1 MAWIDELTWI
11 DSVVLVVLFASTLL
25 SLFRGLVKEIASLAV
40 WVLAFVAASRLAS
53 EAAVLLPEW
62 IPSAIEQTVA
72 FLLILVVVLIVGK
85 LVTLLLKEMVSAVGI
100 GTIDRVLGMAF
111 GAARGALIVV
121 ALAILAAM
129 TSLPSQSSWRLSKT
143 RPALEWGI
151 KTAAPWLP
159 GGLGERI
166 RMPQSW
172 FKEQGERV
180 CVA

>member
-1 MAWIDELTWI
+1 MAWFNELTWI
-11 DSVVLVVLFASTLL
+11 DTVVLVVILASTIL

-40 WVLAFVAASRLAS
+40 WVIAFVAASRLAG
-53 EAAVLLPEW
+53 EAAAMLPDW
-62 IPSAIEQTVA
+62 IPPALEQTVA
-72 FLLILVVVLIVGK
+72 FLGILVVVLVVGK
-85 LVTLLLKEMVSAVGI
+85 LVTLALKEMVSAVGM
-100 GTIDRVLGMAF
+100 GAIDRILGMAF
-111 GAARGALIVV
+111 GAARGVLIVV

-129 TSLPSQSSWRLSKT
+129 TSLPNQTTWRLSKT

-159 GGLGERI
+159 NILGERI

>member
-1 MAWIDELTWI
+1 MAWFNELTWI
-11 DSVVLVVLFASTLL
+11 DTVVLVVILASTIL

-40 WVLAFVAASRLAS
+40 WVIAFVAASRLAG
-53 EAAVLLPEW
+53 EVAAMLPEW
-62 IPSAIEQTVA
+62 IPPALEQTVA
-72 FLLILVVVLIVGK
+72 FLGILVVVLVVGK
-85 LVTLLLKEMVSAVGI
+85 LVTLALKEMVSAVGM
-100 GTIDRVLGMAF
+100 GAIDRILGMAF
-111 GAARGALIVV
+111 GAARGVLIVV

-129 TSLPSQSSWRLSKT
+129 TSLPNQTTWRLSKS

-159 GGLGERI
+159 NIFGERI

>member
-1 MAWIDELTWI
+1 MVIL
-11 DSVVLVVLFASTLL
+11 ASTIL

-40 WVLAFVAASRLAS
+40 WVIAFVAASRLAG
-53 EAAVLLPEW
+53 EAAAMLPDW
-62 IPSAIEQTVA
+62 IPPALEQTVA
-72 FLLILVVVLIVGK
+72 FLGILVVVLVVGK
-85 LVTLLLKEMVSAVGI
+85 LVTLALKEMVSAVGM
-100 GTIDRVLGMAF
+100 GAIDRILGMAF
-111 GAARGALIVV
+111 GAARGVLIVV

-129 TSLPSQSSWRLSKT
+129 TSLPNQTTWRLSKT

-159 GGLGERI
+159 NILGERI

>member
-1 MAWIDELTWI
+1 MAWFNELTWI
-11 DSVVLVVLFASTLL
+11 DTVVLVVILASMIL

-53 EAAVLLPEW
+53 EVATVLPDW
-62 IPSAIEQTVA
+62 IPVALEQTVA
-72 FLLILVVVLIVGK
+72 FLGILVVVLIVGK
-85 LVTLLLKEMVSAVGI
+85 LVTLALKEMISAVGL
-100 GTIDRVLGMAF
+100 GAIDRILGMAF
-111 GAARGALIVV
+111 GAARGVLIVV

-129 TSLPSQSSWRLSKT
+129 TSLPSQTTWRLSKT

-159 GGLGERI
+159 NILGERI
-166 RMPQSW
+166 RVPQSW
-172 FKEQGERV
+172 FKEQGERA

>member
-1 MAWIDELTWI
+1 MAWLNELTWI
-11 DSVVLVVLFASTLL
+11 DTVVLVVILASMIL

-53 EAAVLLPEW
+53 ELATVLPDW
-62 IPSAIEQTVA
+62 IPGALEQTVA
-72 FLLILVVVLIVGK
+72 FLGILVVVLIVGK
-85 LVTLLLKEMVSAVGI
+85 LVTLALKEMISAVGL
-100 GTIDRVLGMAF
+100 GAIDRILGMAF
-111 GAARGALIVV
+111 GAARGVLIVV

-129 TSLPSQSSWRLSKT
+129 TSLPSQATWRLSKT

-159 GGLGERI
+159 NILGERI
-166 RMPQSW
+166 RVPQSW
-172 FKEQGERV
+172 FKEQGDRV

>member
-1 MAWIDELTWI
+1 MAWFNELTWI
-11 DSVVLVVLFASTLL
+11 DTVVLVVILASTIL

-40 WVLAFVAASRLAS
+40 WVIAFVAASRLAG
-53 EAAVLLPEW
+53 EAAAMLPDW
-62 IPSAIEQTVA
+62 IPPALEQTVA
-72 FLLILVVVLIVGK
+72 FLGILVVVLVVGK
-85 LVTLLLKEMVSAVGI
+85 LVTLALKEMVSAVGM
-100 GTIDRVLGMAF
+100 GAIDRILGMAF
-111 GAARGALIVV
+111 GAARGVLIVV

-129 TSLPSQSSWRLSKT
+129 TSLPNQTTWRLSKS

-159 GGLGERI
+159 NILGERI

>member
-1 MAWIDELTWI
+1 MAWFNELTWI
-11 DSVVLVVLFASTLL
+11 DTVVLVVILASTIL

-40 WVLAFVAASRLAS
+40 WVIAFVAASRLAE
-53 EAAVLLPEW
+53 EAAAILPDW
-62 IPSAIEQTVA
+62 IPPALEQTVA
-72 FLLILVVVLIVGK
+72 FLGILVIVLVVGK
-85 LVTLLLKEMVSAVGI
+85 LVTLALKEMVSAAGLGV
-100 GTIDRVLGMAF
+100 IDRILGMAF
-111 GAARGALIVV
+111 GAARGVLITV

-129 TSLPSQSSWRLSKT
+129 TSLPNQTTWRLSKT

-159 GGLGERI
+159 NILGERI